1 MIDPQPLDD
10 GNTKHGPTHTPKV
23 TSQHGGMFQPTTL
36 CGQCSTPWILIFAWL
51 SAWCREVSRWLVSS
65 QINKETCSPTFFLWM
80 TYKVVNSWSMRFQ
93 RWESMRVWRDIS
105 YRGNCFQTSRCFA
118 ACSPIS
124 KKYMRSCRS
133 WTNFDSSPL
142 RAIARAQIPAP
153 GYVSSNIRSSQMTV
167 DKFLPRPSLVPFSAS
182 KTRKISGINNN
193 GRHRKLAAYCA
204 TNSPSTGTTSP
215 RAVTTSPHCTSRN
228 NKQVFRVFASLAG
241 PSVKRSQHSAA
252 NLPPHR
258 RTLSVECVRS
268 QCPWFQQS
276 LPQVFPPIA
285 TNWGVPSW
293 VPRAYVSP
301 PLAGWSSPVKKPLQG
316 ESPRAA
322 LKGMV
327 CCNVFVHTW
336 ECPDHSGLETVAFC
350 I

>member
-1 MIDPQPLDD
+1 MKRGFKVVGKFSNQQ
-10 GNTKHGPTHTPKV
+10 GNMQ
-23 TSQHGGMFQPTTL
+23 SNF
-36 CGQCSTPWILIFAWL
+36 C
-51 SAWCREVSRWLVSS
+51 
-65 QINKETCSPTFFLWM
+65 LWM
-80 TYKVVNSWSMRFQ
+80 TCIVVNSWSMRFQ
-93 RWESMRVWRDIS
+93 CWESMRVWRDIS
-105 YRGNCFQTSRCFA
+105 YRGNFFQTSRCFA

-142 RAIARAQIPAP
+142 RTIARAQIPAP
-153 GYVSSNIRSSQMTV
+153 GYVSSNIWSSQMTV
-167 DKFLPRPSLVPFSAS
+167 DKFLPRPSLAPFSAS
-182 KTRKISGINNN
+182 KTRKFSGINNN

-215 RAVTTSPHCTSRN
+215 RAVTMSPHCTSRN

-241 PSVKRSQHSAA
+241 PSVKPSQHSAA
-252 NLPPHR
+252 NLPPQR

-293 VPRAYVSP
+293 VPRAKKSH
-301 PLAGWSSPVKKPLQG
+301 PLGWLELTCLRHCKAK
-316 ESPRAA
+316 A

-327 CCNVFVHTW
+327 CCNVFCAYLRMPWPFRSWNGHFLHLGKNISSSH
-336 ECPDHSGLETVAFC
+336 PLRFNILLKLEDFPMSKLPCELRSCSCDIRRKSV
-350 I
+350 